1 MSKSALVSASQRTAR
16 SRPARSIIGLATLF
30 AILAINSGGASEAR
44 SQAPKYEMGTFYIC
58 VLVKSPNFKEGET
71 TANQQLLQGH
81 LKHIQGLIA
90 SGKVFAMGPFI
101 DNNQMA
107 GIGVFNASSAEEA
120 RAWEQDDPFVKSG
133 LFSIEVLKWW
143 AAKGIMKPPQQPM
156 KMTTYYFAF
165 LRHGPK
171 WTPEKTP
178 ETEKLQAGHMAN
190 IKAMAATGK
199 LVIAGPFENAGTY
212 AGVFV
217 FKVDS
222 LDEAKALA
230 EGDPA
235 VKAGRL
241 TVDVHP
247 WMVSQGSLP

>member
-1 MSKSALVSASQRTAR
+1 MLKRVIVRVRLRTVRLRAAGSIVISAL
-16 SRPARSIIGLATLF
+16 LF
-30 AILAINSGGASEAR
+30 AMLAIASVGAFEAR
-44 SQAPKYEMGTFYIC
+44 AQAPKYEMGTFYIC
-58 VLVKSPNFKEGET
+58 VLVKTSNFKEGDT

-90 SGKVFAMGPFI
+90 SGKVFAMGPFN
-101 DNNQMA
+101 DNNQIA

-133 LFSIEVLKWW
+133 FFSIEVLKWW
-143 AAKGIMKPPQQPM
+143 AAKGIMKPPEQPM

-165 LRHGPK
+165 LRRGPK

-178 ETEKLQAGHMAN
+178 ETEKLQSAHMAN
-190 IKAMAATGK
+190 IVAMAATGK
-199 LVIAGPFENAGTY
+199 LVIAGPFDNGGNY

-217 FKVDS
+217 FKVGS

-247 WMVSQGSLP
+247 WMVPQGSLP

>member
-1 MSKSALVSASQRTAR
+1 MLKSELAFASVRTANSRAARTTIVSAA
-16 SRPARSIIGLATLF
+16 LC
-30 AILAINSGGASEAR
+30 AILTVNSVGASRLR

-133 LFSIEVLKWW
+133 FFSIEVLKWW

-165 LRHGPK
+165 LRRGPK

-178 ETEKLQAGHMAN
+178 ETEKLQAAHMAN
-190 IKAMAATGK
+190 INAMAATGK
-199 LVIAGPFENAGTY
+199 LVIAGPFENAGNY

-217 FKVDS
+217 FKVTS

-247 WMVSQGSLP
+247 WMIPQGSLP